1 MTYTVAW
8 TENAQSDLLR
18 LWLESTNRALITRT
32 ADAIDP
38 TLRIDPVLR
47 GETYTASTRLL
58 TIPPLLV
65 LYRVVEEDRMV
76 RILSIQPVPASSADE

>member
-1 MTYTVAW
+1 MTYTVVW
-8 TENAQSDLLR
+8 SKNAQDELLQTWIDSSSR
-18 LWLESTNRALITRT
+18 GLVTRA

-58 TIPPLLV
+58 DIWPLAV
-65 LYRVVEEDRMV
+65 IYRISEEDRIV
-76 RILSIQPVPASSADE
+76 TVISVHPIAQFPADD